1 MLVFRKIIDSDIA
14 SFYKYWNNSA
24 NKVNVIEII
33 LKWKLFLIFSLSFIC
48 NNIFACLYEY
58 CNCNVKIASLW
69 TPPTYVVNNIVNI
82 ADFYYFKPVIN

>member
-1 MLVFRKIIDSDIA
+1 MFK
-14 SFYKYWNNSA
+14 
-24 NKVNVIEII
+24 
-33 LKWKLFLIFSLSFIC
+33 KLFLIFSLSFIC

-82 ADFYYFKPVIN
+82 ADFYYRKCTTIRFY